1 MGSNV
6 GTRRTWKILSASV
19 AIAAS
24 TLSAQA
30 QRVTPTPETGVTPN
44 VLLLYRADIT
54 PGRET
59 DYSQREEQIAAGF
72 EQQRIPV
79 YWQALQSLTGPANVV
94 YFDGFDSFLEV
105 EKTQEVLTAA
115 LSAQHEIAE
124 WQRELRSYT
133 NASSTVLAFRRDD
146 LGYRINKVDISRARY
161 VRVTQVQLKTGTD
174 EQFAEAVRSVRH
186 YYEAN
191 DVDAPWVI
199 YQVDSGMG
207 VPTYFQLQPMQS
219 LQEMD
224 DAYDRAKNLQR
235 PVRDFLRQRLI
246 QTLQASL
253 VNADAEIYKV
263 SPRMSHVAPSGETS
277 QARPE
282 RQSKESPAM
291 NGDPGNAVDVGEERP
306 TGLN

>member
-6 GTRRTWKILSASV
+6 GTRRAWKILCVSV
-19 AIAAS
+19 AVAAFA
-24 TLSAQA
+24 LGARAQT
-30 QRVTPTPETGVTPN
+30 VTPTPETGVTPN
-44 VLLLYRADIT
+44 VLMLCRADII

-79 YWQALQSLTGPANVV
+79 YWQALQSLTGPANVL
-94 YFDGFDSFLEV
+94 YFDGYDSFLEV

-115 LSAQHEIAE
+115 LSAQREIAE
-124 WQRELRSYT
+124 WQSELRGYT
-133 NASSTVLAFRRDD
+133 NATSTVLAFRRDD
-146 LGYRINKVDISRARY
+146 LGYRMNKVDISRARY

-224 DAYDRAKNLQR
+224 DAYDRARNLQR

-253 VNADAEIYKV
+253 VNADAEIYRV
-263 SPRMSHVAPSGETS
+263 SARMSHVAPSGQTS
-277 QARPE
+277 QTMPG
-282 RQSKESPAM
+282 RQSKESAAA
-291 NGDPGNAVDVGEERP
+291 NGDPGNAVDAREERP